1 MALSAKERERIIEE
15 EQLRYETRQTLHREA
30 CAKHRPNRW
39 LWWLAVAAVAYVV
52 YCFAFCGG
60 ARCPMGYHGSWMH
73 GAKCSHQG
81 DWKGEWKEEAEQGE
95 PGQPVPP
102 KK

>member
-1 MALSAKERERIIEE
+1 MALTPKERERIIEE

-39 LWWLAVAAVAYVV
+39 LWRIAIVVLAIAAW
-52 YCFAFCGG
+52 CHFSCGDGPSCRHGFGMMG
-60 ARCPMGYHGSWMH
+60 AGKHCLYHGE
-73 GAKCSHQG
+73 GAQDG
-81 DWKGEWKEEAEQGE
+81 VE
-95 PGQPVPP
+95 PGQPIPQAP